1 MSQLA
6 HNMAYSW
13 MSPPE
18 PGFIY
23 GNDPLQH
30 VYLVAYALQDVLP
43 LYWGY
48 ELTGDAAFL
57 EKARQ
62 VMDACIFAE
71 EYRGQALGLSRYWEL
86 QDVLHYRAVHRR
98 LTDGG

>member
-1 MSQLA
+1 
-6 HNMAYSW
+6 MAYSW
-13 MSPPE
+13 MHPTD
-18 PGFIY
+18 PGFIH

-43 LYWGY
+43 LFWGY

-57 EKARQ
+57 DKAQQ
-62 VMDACIFAE
+62 VMEACILAD
-71 EYRGQALGLSRYWEL
+71 EYRGRALGLSRYWEL

-98 LTDGG
+98 LQAGE